1 MQTKMPNANFSI
13 VFAKASPLH
22 GLVTVQQNDQPSQ
35 LKNKQTA
42 VFGKN
47 NQPIQLK
54 NKQTAVYGKNT
65 DSFKHTRKRQTLI
78 KRLSFVIGD
87 NVMS

>member
-42 VFGKN
+42 V
-47 NQPIQLK
+47 
-54 NKQTAVYGKNT
+54 YGKNT
-65 DSFKHTRKRQTLI
+65 DSFKHTRKTQTLI